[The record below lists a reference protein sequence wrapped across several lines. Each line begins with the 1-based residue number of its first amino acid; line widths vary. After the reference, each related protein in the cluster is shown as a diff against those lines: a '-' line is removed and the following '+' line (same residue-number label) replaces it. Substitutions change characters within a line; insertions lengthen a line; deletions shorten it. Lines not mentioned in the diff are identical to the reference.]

1 MDTEQVWY
9 EEEGNEA
16 CAEQVDEEY
25 VEYGGLAQQDE
36 IDNVEVV
43 MEVFFMRNDFFFKKM
58 VVEATKLVFL
68 QYNSKSEQ
76 KMAETSII
84 LSEIEVK
91 VRKLIDAKKQLIE
104 ENRLLANENRALREE
119 NEAYARASQELQEKL
134 NKTTIVNALGSNEE
148 EIKEGRKLIRELIKE
163 IDQCVSILNSKE

>member
-1 MDTEQVWY
+1 
-9 EEEGNEA
+9 
-16 CAEQVDEEY
+16 
-25 VEYGGLAQQDE
+25 
-36 IDNVEVV
+36 
-43 MEVFFMRNDFFFKKM
+43 
-58 VVEATKLVFL
+58 
-68 QYNSKSEQ
+68 
-76 KMAETSII
+76 MAETSII

-91 VRKLIDAKKQLIE
+91 VRRLIDAKNQLIE

-148 EIKEGRKLIRELIKE
+148 EIKEGRKLVRELIKE